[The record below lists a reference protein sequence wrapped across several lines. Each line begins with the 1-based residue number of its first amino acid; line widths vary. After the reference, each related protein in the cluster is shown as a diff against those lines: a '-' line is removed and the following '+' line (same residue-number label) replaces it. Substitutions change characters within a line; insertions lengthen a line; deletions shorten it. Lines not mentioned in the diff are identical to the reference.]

1 MEKEEFPM
9 ATEPL
14 SCPIGSPHEFR
25 LQREFGTQARAQ
37 AFYRNQ
43 VLDSLNPEMMAFIAE
58 QRMVFVATSDAAGS
72 ADCSPRFG
80 TPGFVRILRD
90 GSLCWPEY
98 RGNGVLATLAN
109 IDDNPH
115 VALLFVD
122 FERAKIGLHVN
133 GLAWV
138 RSNDQMVLNRYS
150 TSLVEADTAVGGGRH
165 PERWVLVEV
174 EEAYIHCSKHI
185 PLMRVLTQDEEVH
198 WGSDDTQHK
207 GGDYF
212 RARRSR
218 GRVRDPRSEVR
229 G

>member
-1 MEKEEFPM
+1 M

-25 LQREFGTQARAQ
+25 LQMEFGTQTRAQ

-43 VLDSLNPEMMAFIAE
+43 VLDLLNPEMMVFIAQ
-58 QRMVFVATSDAAGS
+58 QRMIFVASSDASGS

-80 TPGFVRILRD
+80 PAGFVRVLRD

-109 IDDNPH
+109 IVDNPR
-115 VALLFVD
+115 VALLFLD

-133 GLAWV
+133 GRAWIC
-138 RSNDQMVLNRYS
+138 SNDHMTGYPYS
-150 TSLVEADTAVGGGRH
+150 TPMVEADAATEGGRH
-165 PERWVLVEV
+165 PECWVLLDV
-174 EEAYIHCSKHI
+174 EEAYVHCSKHI
-185 PLMRVLTQDEEVH
+185 PLMRVLTRDEEVH
-198 WGSDDTQHK
+198 WGTDDTRLK

-212 RARRSR
+212 RARHSR
-218 GRVRDPRSEVR
+218 GRVR
-229 G
+229 